1 MNSED
6 LYQAVFR
13 RKSVRN
19 YDSST
24 LSLETLQEIE
34 NSLLK
39 LTPLY
44 PDIKTEFR
52 IVPGELIKTRMM
64 KRSPHYLLAFSEK
77 KDGHRVNVGFM
88 LQQMDLYLSGRG
100 IGTCWQGIPQP
111 KKEALATSS
120 LDYQILLTMGKPQ
133 EALHRGSIQEFRRKS
148 LREITDIPDVEEL
161 LEPVRLAPSSTN
173 SQPWYITGSAQLMHF
188 YCRKPSRLRSLFVG
202 KFNQIDMGIA
212 LYHLKL
218 SAEHFGKKAEFFK
231 DDVAAQRGPNGYY
244 YVESVRLEGGLSLTC
259 Q

>member
-1 MNSED
+1 MNPED
-6 LYQAVFR
+6 LYQTIYR

-24 LSLETLQEIE
+24 LSPETLQEIE
-34 NSLLK
+34 NCLLK
-39 LTPLY
+39 LTTLY

-52 IVPGELIKTRMM
+52 IVPGDQIKTRMM

-77 KDGHRVNVGFM
+77 KEGHLVNVGFM
-88 LQQMDLYLSGRG
+88 LQQMDLYLSSRG

-120 LDYQILLTMGKPQ
+120 LDYQILLTMGNPQ
-133 EALHRGSIQEFRRKS
+133 EALYRENVQEFKRKS
-148 LREITDIPDVEEL
+148 LMEITDIPGVEDL

-173 SQPWYITGSAQLMHF
+173 SQPWYITGTPELMHF
-188 YCRKPSRLRSLFVG
+188 YCRQPSRLKSLFVG
-202 KFNQIDMGIA
+202 RFNQLDMGIA

-218 SAEHFGKKAEFFK
+218 AAEHFHKKVEFFK
-231 DDVAAQRGPNGYY
+231 DEEAAQSGPSKYY
-244 YVESVRLEGGLSLTC
+244 YVESVIF
-259 Q
+259 